1 MSFNLKERIR
11 EKTREEWLDLGTGKF
26 KKCRS
31 WIQDNGELSLV
42 AGLIAGMAVVL
53 APQVIGLLIFFAAVA
68 SLIVWY
74 VSMPAGGELH
84 RSDDLGEEP
93 KAQPD
98 DGSNRLVDSGEED
111 SS

>member
-1 MSFNLKERIR
+1 MSFNLKARIR

-42 AGLIAGMAVVL
+42 AGLISGMAVVL
-53 APQVIGLLIFFAAVA
+53 APQVIALLIFFAAVA

-74 VSMPAGGELH
+74 VSRPAGGERH
-84 RSDDLGEEP
+84 PSEHLGGKQEVHPE
-93 KAQPD
+93 
-98 DGSNRLVDSGEED
+98 DGADELVDSGEED
-111 SS
+111 NS